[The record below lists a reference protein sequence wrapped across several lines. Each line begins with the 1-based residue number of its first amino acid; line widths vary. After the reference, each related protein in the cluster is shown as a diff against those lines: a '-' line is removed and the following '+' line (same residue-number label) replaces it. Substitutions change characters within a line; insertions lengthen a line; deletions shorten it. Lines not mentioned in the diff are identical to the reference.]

1 MFSYKWYG
9 AFTAF
14 GGRRTGYIAKPLGD
28 RFAEA
33 FAEHLHERIRKE
45 FWGNQASETLSN
57 EELIKEKYV
66 GIRPAPGYPA
76 CPEHSEKATLFSW
89 LGSTDKIGTELTTS
103 FAMWPPSS
111 VSGFYYANP
120 QSEYFNV
127 GKIAGDQLEDYAK
140 RKGWTLDE
148 AKRWLAPNLD
158 DSIA

>member
-1 MFSYKWYG
+1 MINGTKLDSE
-9 AFTAF
+9 A
-14 GGRRTGYIAKPLGD
+14 RTLAKD
-28 RFAEA
+28 IDEA
-33 FAEHLHERIRKE
+33 DINDIEKQKDLLAQAERIRKE
-45 FWGNQASETLSN
+45 FWGYKADEQLSN

-76 CPEHSEKATLFSW
+76 CPEHSEKAVLFDW
-89 LGSTDKIGTELTTS
+89 LGSTDKIGTKLTEH
-103 FAMWPPSS
+103 FAMMPPSS
-111 VSGFYYANP
+111 VSGFYYSHP

-127 GKIAGDQLEDYAK
+127 GKISQDQLEDYAK